1 MVSLPA
7 VMPEFIKVNRPDNPW
22 RVRCALG
29 WTLTQSK
36 RRPSRRRIPSLAVH
50 LHSGG
55 FAVFRSPSAAIHDAR
70 GSATRPFDCYAHRSH
85 CRRKCIALALWKI
98 WGKPGI
104 TC

>member
-1 MVSLPA
+1 MSAASRPSVVSLPA

-29 WTLTQSK
+29 WTLTQ
-36 RRPSRRRIPSLAVH
+36 
-50 LHSGG
+50 
-55 FAVFRSPSAAIHDAR
+55 
-70 GSATRPFDCYAHRSH
+70 TFDCYAHRSH